1 MAIKVR
7 GGRTITLAAV
17 GALAASLLTV
27 GGVATASS
35 ASAAEVHACV
45 HKKTRYA
52 RIVNPTTK
60 CRKTEERILIG
71 GSGTSTTT
79 VQTGEQGRQGERGPA
94 GPQGKQGVQGP
105 KGETGPVGPQGK
117 QGVAGPQGPKGA
129 DGKDGLPGKDGK
141 DGLPGKPG
149 QDGKNGLPGKDGKDG
164 KDGLPGKPGQDG
176 KDGKTGAT
184 GPQGPKGD
192 TGPRGPEGPK
202 GEPGSGAN
210 YTTYVKQESIR
221 STGSETASCGSGGL
235 VTGGGFSFGTLKNAV
250 VTGSAPSSGNSW
262 TVTVAKDDN
271 GGGNDYN
278 RQAAPSASPSAQAE
292 TYTHGGGNNG
302 TSVSGTVYVVCLKK
316 A

>member
-35 ASAAEVHACV
+35 AAAEVHACV

-94 GPQGKQGVQGP
+94 GPQGKQGVAGPQGP
-105 KGETGPVGPQGK
+105 KGETGPQGK
-117 QGVAGPQGPKGA
+117 QGEPGPQGPQGPKG
-129 DGKDGLPGKDGK
+129 D
-141 DGLPGKPG
+141 
-149 QDGKNGLPGKDGKDG
+149 DGKNGLPGKDGKDG
-164 KDGLPGKPGQDG
+164 LP
-176 KDGKTGAT
+176 GKTGAT

-250 VTGSAPSSGNSW
+250 VTGSAPSPGNSW

>member
-35 ASAAEVHACV
+35 AAASEVHACV

-71 GSGTSTTT
+71 GSATSTTT

-117 QGVAGPQGPKGA
+117 QGVAGPQGPKGE

-141 DGLPGKPG
+141 DGLP
-149 QDGKNGLPGKDGKDG
+149 
-164 KDGLPGKPGQDG
+164 G

-202 GEPGSGAN
+202 GDPGSGAN
-210 YTTYVKQESIR
+210 YTTYIKQDSIR
-221 STGSETASCGSGGL
+221 STGSETVSCGSGGL

-271 GGGNDYN
+271 GGGNDYD
-278 RQAAPSASPSAQAE
+278 RQAAAPSASPSAQAE

>member
-35 ASAAEVHACV
+35 AASEVHACV

-71 GSGTSTTT
+71 GSSTSTTT
-79 VQTGEQGRQGERGPA
+79 VQQGEQGRQGERGPA
-94 GPQGKQGVQGP
+94 GPQGKPGIQGP

-117 QGVAGPQGPKGA
+117 QGEPGPQGPKGA

-141 DGLPGKPG
+141 DGA
-149 QDGKNGLPGKDGKDG
+149 
-164 KDGLPGKPGQDG
+164 
-176 KDGKTGAT
+176 TGPRGPQ
-184 GPQGPKGD
+184 GPQGPKGN
-192 TGPRGPEGPK
+192 TGPRGPQGPK
-202 GEPGSGAN
+202 GEPGSGAT
-210 YTTYVKQESIR
+210 YTTQIIKEFVSG
-221 STGSETASCGSGGL
+221 TGTETVSCANG
-235 VTGGGFSFGTLKNAV
+235 VATGGGYSFGTLKNAV
-250 VTGSAPSSGNSW
+250 VTASYPSGTSSW
-262 TVTVAKDDN
+262 TVTVVKDDN
-271 GGGNDYN
+271 GRGNDDDKKG
-278 RQAAPSASPSAQAE
+278 ATPTGTPAPSEQNTESL
-292 TYTHGGGNNG
+292 THGNNG
-302 TSVSGTVYVVCLKK
+302 ASVSGDIYVVCLKK